1 MTVSGQ
7 RESSD
12 VNDGSSRENTDV
24 EGSGWPVRTELTGD
38 WLCKYS
44 GLKYESKY
52 VSGSIL
58 LAVSWQREQSDVIQV
73 HR

>member
-12 VNDGSSRENTDV
+12 VTDGSSRENTDV
-24 EGSGWPVRTELTGD
+24 EGSDWPVRTELTGNG
-38 WLCKYS
+38 LCNYS

-52 VSGSIL
+52 VSRHVWAHL
-58 LAVSWQREQSDVIQV
+58 DHVKAVMSLKYTG
-73 HR
+73 